1 MENFDTEFITPL
13 LNEEKTTEEVSL
25 ILQYVYPNKRKLP
38 LRSLKRYC
46 AKLVISK
53 RTFRNTLDNLV
64 AEALETVR
72 FRGRH
77 NKVYQVK
84 QAQQGVLGVTFSSLL
99 FLDLSLLSELQQ
111 NFFFLFCGQ
120 KLVITSANDIKKK
133 RVTIPL
139 LV

>member
-13 LNEEKTTEEVSL
+13 LNEEKTIEEVSL

-46 AKLVISK
+46 AKFVISK

-77 NKVYQVK
+77 NKVY
-84 QAQQGVLGVTFSSLL
+84 
-99 FLDLSLLSELQQ
+99 
-111 NFFFLFCGQ
+111 
-120 KLVITSANDIKKK
+120 
-133 RVTIPL
+133 
-139 LV
+139 